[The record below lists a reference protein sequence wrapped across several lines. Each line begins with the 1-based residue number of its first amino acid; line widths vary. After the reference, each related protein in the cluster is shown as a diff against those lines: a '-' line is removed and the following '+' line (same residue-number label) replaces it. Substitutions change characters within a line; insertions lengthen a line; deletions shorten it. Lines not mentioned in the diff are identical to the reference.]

1 AAEVAQ
7 HQNRTWEGNQK
18 SANVDAMEK
27 TKLRESKSSS
37 KCTRCNLK
45 HATRG
50 DRWPSGLAHTS
61 SEHHATRSCPA
72 YGKVCLRCGRKNHF
86 AVRCP
91 LKATSQ
97 DQRNCCV
104 HQQQE
109 RSKEQDTNST
119 HQGRKQSAAALRA
132 LRNEEQQ
139 N

>member
-7 HQNRTWEGNQK
+7 HQNRTWERNQK
-18 SANVDAMEK
+18 SATVEAMEK
-27 TKLRESKSSS
+27 TKLRESTSSS

-45 HATRG
+45 
-50 DRWPSGLAHTS
+50 
-61 SEHHATRSCPA
+61 HATRSCPA

>member
-27 TKLRESKSSS
+27 TKLRESTLSS

-45 HATRG
+45 
-50 DRWPSGLAHTS
+50 
-61 SEHHATRSCPA
+61 HATRSCPA

-97 DQRNCCV
+97 GQRNGPLGEYVHCCV

>member
-1 AAEVAQ
+1 QQKWLSIKTGPGKAIRKAQ
-7 HQNRTWEGNQK
+7 TWTQWK
-18 SANVDAMEK
+18 K
-27 TKLRESKSSS
+27 TKLRESTSSS
-37 KCTRCNLK
+37 KCTRCNMK
-45 HATRG
+45 
-50 DRWPSGLAHTS
+50 
-61 SEHHATRSCPA
+61 HATRSCPA
-72 YGKVCLRCGRKNHF
+72 YGKICLRCGRKNYF

-91 LKATSQ
+91 LKVTSQ